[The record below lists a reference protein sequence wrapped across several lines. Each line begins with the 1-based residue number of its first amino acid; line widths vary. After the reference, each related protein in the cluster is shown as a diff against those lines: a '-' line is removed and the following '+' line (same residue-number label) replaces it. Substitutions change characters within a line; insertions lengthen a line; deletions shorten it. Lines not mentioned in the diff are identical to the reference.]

1 MAIYKRKPIKLRYG
15 GLKIVADIMGVSEQ
29 TVRRALKFEYDTIGA
44 ERIRRKAIEMNLV
57 KSNRMKI

>member
-1 MAIYKRKPIKLRYG
+1 
-15 GLKIVADIMGVSEQ
+15 MGVSEQ